1 MNLNLELNQV
11 ETKIQRLEKDVLDSG
26 YLTNKLLNWKIF
38 HIEIISLSM
47 EFRKINIK
55 LGTYM
60 KKKYAILLK
69 KS

>member
-1 MNLNLELNQV
+1 MNLNLDLNQV
-11 ETKIQRLEKDVLDSG
+11 ETKIQTLEKDVLDSG

-47 EFRKINIK
+47 EF
-55 LGTYM
+55 GTYM